1 MRFTDYF
8 PKHNFMPGLALLGLA
23 AGAVGCSVAAP
34 PALIEARNSLR
45 QAEQSPNITANAA
58 VALREAQQSLAGAER
73 VWEQDRD
80 EEEVQ
85 HLAYVTKQKVEI
97 ARNIA
102 ERNLAVREVERLSD
116 ERQKVVI
123 EAREREI
130 LRTRKEAEAR
140 TQEAE
145 RARQQATAAQLQA
158 KKAQEEAQART
169 QEAEQARNSA
179 AQTQAESKELEQKL
193 QALQAKI
200 KETDRGLVL
209 TLGDVLFEFD
219 KADLKPGAMRNLYPL
234 VSFLKEN
241 SSRGVVIEG
250 HTDSLGSDSYNLALS
265 QRRADAVGTFLI
277 ENGIAADRVI
287 ARGLGEAAPVAANDT
302 QQGQM
307 MNRRVEI
314 VISNE
319 SQPRQSLK

>member
-8 PKHNFMPGLALLGLA
+8 CKSNFMPAVALLAA
-23 AGAVGCSVAAP
+23 AGAAGCSVAAP
-34 PALIEARNSLR
+34 PALIEARNSVR
-45 QAEQSPNITANAA
+45 QAEQSPDITTNAP

-73 VWEQDRD
+73 VWDQDGD
-80 EEEVQ
+80 KEEVQ
-85 HLAYVTKQKVEI
+85 HLAYMTRQRVEI
-97 ARNIA
+97 ARAIA
-102 ERNLAVREVERLSD
+102 ERNLAARNVERLSE
-116 ERQKVVI
+116 ERQKVVL

-130 LRTRKEAEAR
+130 ARTRREAEAR

-145 RARQQATAAQLQA
+145 RARQQATAAQLEA
-158 KKAQEEAQART
+158 KKAQEEAQARA

-179 AQTQAESKELEQKL
+179 AQTQAERQELEQKL

-234 VSFLKEN
+234 VSFLKDN
-241 SSRGVVIEG
+241 STRGVTIEG
-250 HTDSLGSDSYNLALS
+250 YTDSVGAESYNLALS
-265 QRRADAVGTFLI
+265 QRRADSVRTFLI
-277 ENGIAADRVI
+277 ENGIAADRVT
-287 ARGLGEAAPVAANDT
+287 ARGLGEEAPVAANDT
-302 QQGQM
+302 PQGQM

-314 VISNE
+314 IISNQA
-319 SQPRQSLK
+319 QPQQSMR